1 MIYYSPEGSFITVVG
16 LIILYFLYKK
26 GVKAGKK
33 AEIRY
38 IKDKLARGHTDFNLS
53 EFKYINADDI
63 KKNIPN
69 ADFVTPAELELSKK
83 LKQDYHNTYNYN
95 K

>member
-1 MIYYSPEGSFITVVG
+1 MIYYSPEGSFITVVW
-16 LIILYFLYKK
+16 LIILYFWYKK

-63 KKNIPN
+63 KKY
-69 ADFVTPAELELSKK
+69 SKCWFCYASRVRIIK
-83 LKQDYHNTYNYN
+83 KIKARLPQYL
-95 K
+95 